1 MSRSED
7 IARIVADACNALL
20 AKTNS
25 PIRVCAGDDVPFAAA
40 KAIEA
45 VSAPSALPVGWQ
57 LVPVEPTE
65 EMQEAGYGGDTGFD
79 IYWGYAADGRP
90 GGPYDVYG
98 AMLSASPPSTLQ
110 KVQIAPQSEPV
121 SGWRD
126 IVTAPPYRVPVL
138 LIAQYPTKTGWTD
151 IYHGWR
157 NAGGSNWE
165 RWPHDCQP
173 THWMPLPSPP
183 SEPGVK

>member
-45 VSAPSALPVGWQ
+45 VSAPSALPV
-57 LVPVEPTE
+57 
-65 EMQEAGYGGDTGFD
+65 
-79 IYWGYAADGRP
+79 R
-90 GGPYDVYG
+90 
-98 AMLSASPPSTLQ
+98 
-110 KVQIAPQSEPV
+110 
-121 SGWRD
+121 GWRD
-126 IVTAPPYRVPVL
+126 IATAPPYRVPVL
-138 LIAQYPTKTGWTD
+138 LIAPYPTKTGWTD
-151 IYHGWR
+151 IYYGWR